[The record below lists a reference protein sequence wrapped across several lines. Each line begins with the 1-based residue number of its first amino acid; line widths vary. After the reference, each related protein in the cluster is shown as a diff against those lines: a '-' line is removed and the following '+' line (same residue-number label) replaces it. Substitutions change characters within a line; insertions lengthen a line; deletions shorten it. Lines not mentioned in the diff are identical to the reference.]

1 MRDMSSDM
9 FAHATFVGRA
19 DLPGALLS
27 PRKAGVMRKTTLAL
41 VGAGVALAVAVSG
54 CSSSKKSSG
63 GSSGGGG
70 KTSGT
75 IGVILPDTVTST
87 RYTLYDAP
95 LITQAITTAGYKADV
110 QNAQGSNDKFA
121 SIAQT
126 MISEGVKV
134 LIIDPPDPSAGVS
147 VEKKAQSAGI
157 PVIDYD
163 RLNLGGTANYYVS
176 FDNQDVG
183 VQQATGLLK
192 CLTQEKSAP
201 KPAQIIQLNGGTDI
215 DNNATLFKNG
225 ANSVL
230 SKAQSAGT
238 IKVVSSTDVSK
249 WDNTVA
255 KTDFQQ
261 ALTSNGG
268 KVDGVLAAND
278 GIAGSAIT
286 VLKTQHLKVPVTGQ
300 DATIQGLQSVLEGD
314 QCMTVFKDVK
324 KEANAVAA
332 LALALIKGDKTKAGS
347 LASQKLHDPTGNRDV
362 PSYLLKAES
371 IFKNN
376 VNDVINAGA
385 LTAADICK
393 GIEATCKANGINP

>member
-27 PRKAGVMRKTTLAL
+27 PRKAGVMRKTTVGLI
-41 VGAGVALAVAVSG
+41 GAGVALAVTITG

-63 GSSGGGG
+63 GSSGGS
-70 KTSGT
+70 KSGT

-95 LITQAITTAGYKADV
+95 LITKAITNAGYKADV

-126 MISEGVKV
+126 MINEGVKV

-163 RLNLGGTANYYVS
+163 RLNLGGSANYYVS

-183 VQQATGLLK
+183 VQQANGLLK
-192 CLTQEKSAP
+192 CLSAEKNPP

-230 SKAQSAGT
+230 TKAQADGT

-278 GIAGSAIT
+278 GIAGSAIS
-286 VLKTQHLKVPVTGQ
+286 VLKTQHLVVPVTGQ
-300 DATIQGLQSVLEGD
+300 DATVQGLQYVIEGD
-314 QCMTVFKDVK
+314 QCLTVFKDVT

-332 LALALIKGDKTKAGS
+332 LALALIKGDKSKAGA
-347 LASQKLHDPTGNRDV
+347 LATQKLHDPTGNRDV

-371 IFKNN
+371 IFKDN
-376 VNDVINAGA
+376 VKDVIDAGA
-385 LTAADICK
+385 LTAAQICK
-393 GIEATCKANGINP
+393 GIETACQKAGISP

>member
-1 MRDMSSDM
+1 
-9 FAHATFVGRA
+9 
-19 DLPGALLS
+19 
-27 PRKAGVMRKTTLAL
+27 MRKTT
-41 VGAGVALAVAVSG
+41 VGLIGAAVALAVAVTG

-63 GSSGGGG
+63 GGSSGGGG
-70 KTSGT
+70 KASGT

-95 LITQAITTAGYKADV
+95 LITQAITAAGYKADV

-183 VQQATGLLK
+183 VQQANGLLK
-192 CLTQEKSAP
+192 CLAAEKNAP

-230 SKAQSAGT
+230 GPAQSAGT

-249 WDNTVA
+249 
-255 KTDFQQ
+255 
-261 ALTSNGG
+261 
-268 KVDGVLAAND
+268 
-278 GIAGSAIT
+278 
-286 VLKTQHLKVPVTGQ
+286 
-300 DATIQGLQSVLEGD
+300 
-314 QCMTVFKDVK
+314 
-324 KEANAVAA
+324 
-332 LALALIKGDKTKAGS
+332 
-347 LASQKLHDPTGNRDV
+347 
-362 PSYLLKAES
+362 
-371 IFKNN
+371 
-376 VNDVINAGA
+376 
-385 LTAADICK
+385 
-393 GIEATCKANGINP
+393 

>member
-1 MRDMSSDM
+1 
-9 FAHATFVGRA
+9 
-19 DLPGALLS
+19 
-27 PRKAGVMRKTTLAL
+27 MRKTTVAL
-41 VGAGVALAVAVSG
+41 IGAGVALAVAVTG
-54 CSSSKKSSG
+54 CSSKKSSG
-63 GSSGGGG
+63 GGGSSGSG
-70 KTSGT
+70 TASGT

-95 LITQAITTAGYKADV
+95 LITQAITAAGYKADV

-126 MISEGVKV
+126 MISSGVKV

-147 VEKKAQSAGI
+147 VEKKAQTAGI

-183 VQQATGLLK
+183 VQQGNGLLK
-192 CLTQEKSAP
+192 CLSEEKNPP

-230 SKAQSAGT
+230 SKAQTDGT

-261 ALTSNGG
+261 ALTANGG

-278 GIAGSAIT
+278 GIAGSAIS
-286 VLKTQHLKVPVTGQ
+286 VLKTQHLVVPVTGQ
-300 DATIQGLQSVLEGD
+300 DATIQGLQYVITGD
-314 QCMTVFKDVK
+314 QCLTVFKDVK
-324 KEANAVAA
+324 KEANAVSE
-332 LALALIKGDKTKAGS
+332 LAIALIKGDKSKADS
-347 LASQKLHDPTGNRDV
+347 LANQKLHDPTGNRDV
-362 PSYLLKAES
+362 ASYLLKAES
-371 IFKNN
+371 IFKAN
-376 VNDVINAGA
+376 VKDVIDAGA

-393 GIEATCKANGINP
+393 GIEAACQKAGISPWTQ